1 MAFAEGYL
9 TPPDAIKLFVEDAR
23 AVTIAQA
30 AGLLNLTFK
39 ERGHEHPQPCPAC
52 GGDDRFSFNDTKNT
66 WNCRGE
72 GVGGRD
78 AIGMAAHV
86 LGFDVKTREGLLDAC
101 SAVLG
106 KPIPEGGEGESEEK
120 RAARLE
126 RLEEQ
131 KRRNAE
137 TAQKRE
143 AEQSDFREREREKA
157 RGIYKAAA
165 VLTSSALPYGRFYL
179 LRRGCGVP
187 DDRWLRVSAEVP
199 YWHGQDERGQPVAI
213 YTGPA
218 MIAPFIDAAGLVIGC
233 HITWID
239 LDRRPKLRP
248 VLVDHDTGEV
258 LPTKKMRGTK
268 KGGVIPL
275 CGVPA
280 LRRWLGAE
288 GIENTLAFARQEG
301 FRPDTFYFAAGD
313 LGNMAG
319 PADPKSRFAHPE
331 LTKPDKNGRERPVMV
346 AGPAPRPQP
355 PGEEPDAMVVP
366 DHVDELVLL
375 ADGDSERVMTAAAMV
390 RARTRH
396 ARPGRRVPV
405 IWPREGTDWALM
417 LSGADE
423 AFEGVS

>member
-1 MAFAEGYL
+1 MIS
-9 TPPDAIKLFVEDAR
+9 DAIKLFVEDAR

-106 KPIPEGGEGESEEK
+106 RPIPEGGEGESEDE
-120 RAARLE
+120 RAARLA
-126 RLEEQ
+126 RLEDQ

-137 TAQKRE
+137 AAAKRE
-143 AEQSDFREREREKA
+143 AEQSDFREKERQKA
-157 RGIYKAAA
+157 RGIYGAAA
-165 VLTSSALPYGRFYL
+165 SLVASSLPCGREYL
-179 LRRGCGVP
+179 RLRGCGVP
-187 DDRWLRVSAEVP
+187 DADWLRVSAEVT
-199 YWHGQDERGQPVAI
+199 YWHGKDERGHAVALH
-213 YTGPA
+213 TGPA
-218 MIAPFIDAAGLVIGC
+218 MVAPFIDAGGDIIGC
-233 HITWID
+233 HIAWID
-239 LDRRPKLRP
+239 LVRGPKFRPLLADP
-248 VLVDHDTGEV
+248 DTGEV

-275 CGVPA
+275 CGHPSA
-280 LRRWLGAE
+280 RRWLGAE
-288 GIENTLAFARQEG
+288 GIENTLALGRHER
-301 FRPDTFYFAAGD
+301 FRADTFYFAAGD

-319 PADPKSRFAHPE
+319 PADPKSRFAHPS

-346 AGPAPRPQP
+346 AGPVPRPQTA
-355 PGEEPDAMVVP
+355 GEEPDAMVVP
-366 DHVDELVLL
+366 HHVDELVLL
-375 ADGDSERVMTAAAMV
+375 ADGDSERVMTSAAMV
-390 RARTRH
+390 RARARH
-396 ARPGRRVPV
+396 AREGRRIPV
-405 IWPREGTDWALM
+405 AWPRPGTDWAAM
-417 LSGADE
+417 LAGADD